1 MYREDMKKKFFV
13 CGSLCKDMI
22 HHHKFL
28 NDAVFVA
35 NAIVKGSVYR
45 LEVGYHAFM
54 DEGESYIPGEVYD
67 VEISEMLQAL
77 LDEFHGYSPLQ
88 PEKSLYL
95 RKEIELITSD
105 DEPVLAFSYTLN
117 PLKLPKTA
125 QLIRTGNWK
134 DDFLNNPPLASK
146 LTDKQKEYIKKLG
159 QSTGREI
166 VPIQLDIYRQ
176 LMNLGLIVDKGRRL
190 ALSKLGKEVLRF
202 ME

>member
-1 MYREDMKKKFFV
+1 
-13 CGSLCKDMI
+13 MI

-28 NDAVFVA
+28 KDAAFVA
-35 NAIVKGSVYR
+35 NTLVKGSVYR
-45 LEVGYHAFM
+45 LEVGYHAFI
-54 DEGESYIPGEVYD
+54 DSGESYVPGEVYELELSD
-67 VEISEMLQAL
+67 FLQAL
-77 LDEFHGYSPLQ
+77 LDEFYGYSPLQ

-95 RKEIELITSD
+95 RKEIQLITSD
-105 DEPVLAFSYTLN
+105 DEPVSALVYTLN

-125 QLIRTGNWK
+125 QLLQTGDWK
-134 DDFLNNPPLASK
+134 DDFLSNPPLTTK
-146 LTDKQKEYIKKLG
+146 LTDKQKEYVKKLG

>member
-1 MYREDMKKKFFV
+1 
-13 CGSLCKDMI
+13 MI

-28 NDAVFVA
+28 KDAAFVSD
-35 NAIVKGSVYR
+35 AIVKGSVYR
-45 LEVGYHAFM
+45 LEVGYHAYVNAG
-54 DEGESYIPGEVYD
+54 DSYVPGEVYEF
-67 VEISEMLQAL
+67 EISDILQAL
-77 LDEFHGYSPLQ
+77 LDEFHGYSAMQ

-95 RKEIELITSD
+95 RKEVPLITSD
-105 DEPVLAFSYTLN
+105 DEPVLVSVYSLN

-125 QLIRTGNWK
+125 TLVQTGNWK
-134 DDFLNNPPLASK
+134 DDFLSNPPLTTR
-146 LTDKQKEYIKKLG
+146 LTDKQKEYVKKLG